1 MVYVAYF
8 TESNLQICNFAQKRR
23 ICCENCKNALDENFH
38 GHFCPRRKAAK
49 FCHPGPPTADFGS
62 NWSSQ
67 PARKFQHIQH
77 TTNTHNSCF
86 DPLITLS
93 FQELLNSYVS
103 LPSCL
108 VSSASSAINIF
119 GPSTMVAVSSISKT
133 GHHPDIFDHTITLQ
147 EQYFAKFII
156 ELACNNLQKID
167 PDW

>member
-1 MVYVAYF
+1 MKGKPF
-8 TESNLQICNFAQKRR
+8 SFLLLSSI
-23 ICCENCKNALDENFH
+23 KNVMFKNTR
-38 GHFCPRRKAAK
+38 PKK
-49 FCHPGPPTADFGS
+49 
-62 NWSSQ
+62 
-67 PARKFQHIQH
+67 QHAEAHTWHANTRSTKTIQH

-86 DPLITLS
+86 DPFTLS

-119 GPSTMVAVSSISKT
+119 GLSTMVAVSSISKT

-147 EQYFAKFII
+147 EQYFAKFTI
-156 ELACNNLQKID
+156 ELACNNNLQKID